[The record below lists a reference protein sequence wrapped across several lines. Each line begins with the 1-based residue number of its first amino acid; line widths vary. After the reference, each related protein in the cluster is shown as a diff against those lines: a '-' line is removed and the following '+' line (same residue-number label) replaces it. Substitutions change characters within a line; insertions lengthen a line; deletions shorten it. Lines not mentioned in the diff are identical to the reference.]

1 MPHRGSTTSPHLSMQ
16 LEPSLAPHDGLP
28 GQHGTS
34 RFCYGIIA
42 SKSGGG
48 MKAGAL
54 AAAIHKA
61 EQAAGSASPCSR
73 GAKAGGGGGLL
84 VGPAIT
90 LDALAAPGAP
100 APGEA
105 AVTRRVWGGWRRVS
119 TRPRART
126 RGRPWVRQRSRG
138 PPRRRR

>member
-100 APGEA
+100 APGGGGGDTTGVGGVAVGFDPATGAYAGTTVGEA
-105 AVTRRVWGGWRRVS
+105 KVAGTAA
-119 TRPRART
+119 PA
-126 RGRPWVRQRSRG
+126 
-138 PPRRRR
+138 